1 MNIAIGMESANIVW
15 WEKVAVS
22 LSPTSIIAT
31 LLLLLFLRHSHH
43 SSVLF
48 GLVKSFFLNLLRGD
62 SDALITLDWW
72 CSKAM
77 IHHLVVYLS
86 SILSSPFA
94 IPSTKS
100 QRSRNGGSPLVS
112 AASQPALFCVP
123 KAADFSHN
131 WRAKSAASNQAIM
144 LNTYQ
149 VCKICSHPRS
159 SKTTKERF
167 HARRSLWAKTPL

>member
-31 LLLLLFLRHSHH
+31 LMLLLLRHSHH
-43 SSVLF
+43 SSVLL
-48 GLVKSFFLNLLRGD
+48 GLVKCFFLSLLRAD

-77 IHHLVVYLS
+77 IHHLLVYLS

-94 IPSTKS
+94 IPSRKS
-100 QRSRNGGSPLVS
+100 LRSRSGGSPWFLQP
-112 AASQPALFCVP
+112 AIQPALFCVP

-131 WRAKSAASNQAIM
+131 WRAKSAASNQVIM
-144 LNTYQ
+144 LKLTRYA
-149 VCKICSHPRS
+149 RS
-159 SKTTKERF
+159 AASQDLQWQPKKDFMRDDPCGQK
-167 HARRSLWAKTPL
+167 LL